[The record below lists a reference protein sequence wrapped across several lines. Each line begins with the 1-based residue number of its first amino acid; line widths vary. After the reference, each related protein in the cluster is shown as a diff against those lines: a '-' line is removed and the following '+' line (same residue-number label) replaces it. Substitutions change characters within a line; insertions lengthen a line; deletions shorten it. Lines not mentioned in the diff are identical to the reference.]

1 MQTGTDM
8 RFLIH
13 GAVQP
18 ETAAALAAREHVC
31 HGLQELTD
39 DSAIL
44 QQAAGNAE
52 ALLPLLEKRGWH
64 LLTTDRGLV
73 GQVYEKKVNFGG
85 AIVLILDDPAGPAG
99 QDRAVTRLF
108 ERYRRLTPR
117 RLYTVT
123 PNRVKIRQ
131 LPGAG

>member
-1 MQTGTDM
+1 M
-8 RFLIH
+8 RFLML

-18 ETAAALAAREHVC
+18 EAAAALAAREHVC
-31 HGLQELTD
+31 HRLPELTD
-39 DSAIL
+39 DSAVFEE
-44 QQAAGNAE
+44 AAGNAE

-64 LLTTDRGLV
+64 LLTTDRGVV
-73 GQVYEKKVNFGG
+73 GQVYEKKVSFSGV
-85 AIVLILDDPAGPAG
+85 IVLILDDPAGPADQG
-99 QDRAVTRLF
+99 RAVARLF